1 MADIPDDIF
10 VWRDYALCLVTAR
23 VMERR
28 GFRDTIKRVM
38 EIAARSI
45 YDNAGPSALPG
56 LDAIKRV
63 MEIDTNVTN
72 PATVLWR
79 AGAEQLDMA
88 RKIDMMPERTP

>member
-1 MADIPDDIF
+1 MADIPDDKF

-23 VMERR
+23 VLERR
-28 GFRDTIKRVM
+28 GFHDTTHGLA
-38 EIAARSI
+38 IAARSI